1 MRGSLTYIPLF
12 IIIEF
17 SNVKNTIIDIDR
29 TLSSDMFCD
38 GGENLALQYEQGSL
52 REVRLAKVVGHRLP
66 KFGVAV
72 VDAIC
77 IVALGIRL
85 GVVVRCLPPLC
96 CSLLSCLIFP
106 FPLDV

>member
-1 MRGSLTYIPLF
+1 M
-12 IIIEF
+12 
-17 SNVKNTIIDIDR
+17 VIDR
-29 TLSSDMFCD
+29 TFSLDMFGD

-72 VDAIC
+72 VDAIY
-77 IVALGIRL
+77 IVAVIALGIRL
-85 GVVVRCLPPLC
+85 SVVVRCLPPLLC
-96 CSLLSCLIFP
+96 GSLLSRFFFP